1 MKFTKELLKGLLKEM
16 KEVVKENK
24 SLDYVI
30 VVPAKGGLHLEVF
43 KNQQCL
49 VDKEGTARFLS
60 DVRKAKRMGYL
71 TSYSESFPRV
81 FLIYLDVYGKNDY
94 FYLKNYCISL
104 HAKLSEIDKTLTKLL
119 KYNINP
125 IGLNLDE
132 ETMNQI
138 DSICQV
144 FKVHF
149 NKDKKEF
156 HHLNYKYLRSENL
169 SKETLL
175 NGLEKNLLLDNKV
188 SLLLSRLSSGV
199 PFLILTFNLAEDL
212 NGIDAT
218 KLAKGFIKQSDT
230 ILEELKNVNEILVR
244 ISNARSALI
253 DYNNVGKVENK

>member
-1 MKFTKELLKGLLKEM
+1 MKFTKELIKGLLKEM
-16 KEVVKENK
+16 KKVVKENK

-30 VVPAKGGLHLEVF
+30 VVTEKGGLHLEVF

-49 VDKEGTARFLS
+49 LDKEGTAKFLA

-81 FLIYLDVYGKNDY
+81 FLNYLDVHGKNDY

-104 HAKLSEIDKTLTKLL
+104 HDKLSEIDKTLTNLL
-119 KYNINP
+119 KYNISP
-125 IGLNLDE
+125 IGINLDE
-132 ETMNQI
+132 EKMNQI
-138 DSICQV
+138 DIICQL
-144 FKVHF
+144 FKVQF
-149 NKDKKEF
+149 NKDTNAF
-156 HHLNYKYLRSENL
+156 HHLNYKYLRFENL
-169 SKETLL
+169 SKEVILA
-175 NGLEKNLLLDNKV
+175 GVEKNLNLDNKV

-230 ILEELKNVNEILVR
+230 ILEELKNVNEVMKR
-244 ISNARSALI
+244 ITKARSALLA
-253 DYNNVGKVENK
+253 